1 METTSKSKIIRY
13 ECIVCNYKTGNKYDI
28 IKHTLT
34 KKHKLKSNEND
45 ITGKIEIKPK
55 KYICECSKK
64 FKHASSLWNH
74 KQKCNFKNHNN
85 KNENANSII
94 ELIKQNRE
102 LKEIIINQNKQI
114 IELLET
120 QLC

>member
-85 KNENANSII
+85 KEFANSII

-102 LKEIIINQNKQI
+102 LKEIIFNQNKQI

-120 QLC
+120 QSC